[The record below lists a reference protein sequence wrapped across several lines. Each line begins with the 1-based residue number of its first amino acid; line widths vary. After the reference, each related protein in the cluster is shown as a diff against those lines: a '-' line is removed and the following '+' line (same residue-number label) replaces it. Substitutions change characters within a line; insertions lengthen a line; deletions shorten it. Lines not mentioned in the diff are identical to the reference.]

1 MPQKYR
7 TSFHA
12 KQLTVFFGETD
23 SIISNIN
30 PIQILYFFPSLFLLV
45 GAGLSAADA
54 IIAALNKGLSVV
66 HVFRRSANDRR
77 LIFNNLPAAIYPEY
91 HEIHRM
97 MAKKQS
103 RRGYQP
109 YGQHHVVKIGKMPQ
123 RYRTR
128 Y

>member
-1 MPQKYR
+1 MFNCIYNPSKKKPVSDRILPQ
-7 TSFHA
+7 SINI
-12 KQLTVFFGETD
+12 LLFF
-23 SIISNIN
+23 
-30 PIQILYFFPSLFLLV
+30 LSLFIV

-109 YGQHHVVKIGKMPQ
+109 YGQHHVVKIGKNNMP
-123 RYRTR
+123 
-128 Y
+128 